1 MPSLQILAFNV
12 EFAQKSSQMNQREIR
27 KVNCVISG
35 LLLKK
40 KTLSIFQIIPRFFL
54 GHYANFYLAET

>member
-40 KTLSIFQIIPRFFL
+40 TTFNFSNNSQFFL

>member
-40 KTLSIFQIIPRFFL
+40 IIPRFFL

>member
-40 KTLSIFQIIPRFFL
+40 TLSIFQIIPSFL
-54 GHYANFYLAET
+54 GHYANF

>member
-27 KVNCVISG
+27 KVKCIISG

-40 KTLSIFQIIPRFFL
+40 NTFNFSNNSQFFL

>member
-40 KTLSIFQIIPRFFL
+40 IIPSFFL
-54 GHYANFYLAET
+54 GHYANFLSG

>member
-40 KTLSIFQIIPRFFL
+40 KTTFNFSNNSQFFL

>member
-40 KTLSIFQIIPRFFL
+40 KKHFQFFK
-54 GHYANFYLAET
+54 